1 MLKLPDAAI
10 THTISGRLRLRI
22 PSKKGNNSY
31 FESLEQ
37 KLSGCDGVQ
46 RVKANAVT
54 AGVLVLHDADINSI
68 SKFAEENRLF
78 LVQSLGSERTLL
90 VNRIR
95 KSFEDL
101 DKRTM
106 DLTGGELDITSA
118 VFVSQVSLSI
128 YQIARGNFFAPAWY
142 TSLWYA
148 ANMVFK
154 SSDNN

>member
-1 MLKLPDAAI
+1 MLKLPEAGI
-10 THTISGRLRLRI
+10 THTISGRLRLKI

-37 KLSGCDGVQ
+37 KLSCCDGVQ
-46 RVKANAVT
+46 GVKANAVT
-54 AGVLVLHDADINSI
+54 AGVLLLHNVDTNSI

-78 LVQSLGSERTLL
+78 KVQSLGSERTLL

-95 KSFEDL
+95 NSFEDL
-101 DKRTM
+101 NRRTM

-118 VFVSQVSLSI
+118 VFVSLVSVSI

-148 ANMVFK
+148 VNMVFR